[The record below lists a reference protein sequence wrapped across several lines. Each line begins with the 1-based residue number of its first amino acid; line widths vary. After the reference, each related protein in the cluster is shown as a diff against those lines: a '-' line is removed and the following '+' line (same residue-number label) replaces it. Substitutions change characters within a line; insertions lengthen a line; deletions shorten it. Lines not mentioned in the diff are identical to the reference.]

1 MEQTNKNFSVVDL
14 VDNKNGRYLGQ
25 ALYCEDCC
33 DCPIFTIN
41 NRLAAGELLEA
52 FTSGAKYTGADI
64 NLYHINMPIEINSV
78 NTPYNE
84 IRNTI
89 VEEMKIRN
97 VKSNS
102 KGEQEYGRR
111 SNSESV

>member
-1 MEQTNKNFSVVDL
+1 METNKCLSVVDL
-14 VDNKNGRYLGQ
+14 IDHKTGQYIGQ

-33 DCPIFTIN
+33 DCPVFTVN

-52 FTSGAKYTGADI
+52 FVSGARHVGADV
-64 NLYHINMPIEINSV
+64 NLYHINMPIEINTR

-97 VKSNS
+97 VNSNS
-102 KGEQEYGRR
+102 KGRQGFEIE
-111 SNSESV
+111 NESRD